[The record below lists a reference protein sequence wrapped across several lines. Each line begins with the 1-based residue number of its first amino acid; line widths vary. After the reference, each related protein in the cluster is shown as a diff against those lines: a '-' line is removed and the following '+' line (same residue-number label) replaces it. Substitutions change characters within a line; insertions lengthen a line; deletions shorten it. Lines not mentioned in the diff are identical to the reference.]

1 MRTFFTIDLNVDLV
15 EPLVSP
21 KLSTSETIILNSKF
35 YNFTGNEL
43 DPSFVAD
50 VNTNV
55 ELLHNSLKGF
65 DDTVVK
71 RKIVADG
78 SQFFDDGEQ
87 CKIIL
92 IRQHD
97 LEMVGDDLDEMLDY
111 AMITVS
117 TWQTTD

>member
-15 EPLVSP
+15 EPLVSS
-21 KLSTSETIILNSKF
+21 KFATSETIILNSKF
-35 YNFTGNEL
+35 YDFSGSEL

-50 VNTNV
+50 VNANV
-55 ELLHNSLKGF
+55 EILHNSLKTF
-65 DDTVVK
+65 DDTVTK

-78 SQFFDDGEQ
+78 SEFFDEGEQ

-97 LEMVGDDLDEMLDY
+97 LDMVGDDLDEMLEY

-117 TWQTTD
+117 TWQTTE

>member
-15 EPLVSP
+15 EPLVSS
-21 KLSTSETIILNSKF
+21 KFATSETIILNSKF
-35 YNFTGNEL
+35 YDFSGSEL

-50 VNTNV
+50 VNANV
-55 ELLHNSLKGF
+55 EILHNSLKTF
-65 DDTVVK
+65 DDSVVK
-71 RKIVADG
+71 RKIVTDG
-78 SQFFDDGEQ
+78 SELFDDGEQ

-97 LEMVGDDLDEMLDY
+97 LEMVGDDLDEMLEY
-111 AMITVS
+111 AMIIVS